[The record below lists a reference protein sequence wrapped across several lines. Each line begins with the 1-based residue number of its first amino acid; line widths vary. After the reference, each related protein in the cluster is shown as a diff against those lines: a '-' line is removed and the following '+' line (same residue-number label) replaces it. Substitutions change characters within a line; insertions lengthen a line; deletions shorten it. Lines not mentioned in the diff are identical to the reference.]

1 MEGMNERREVV
12 VAITVT
18 YNRTSTLKK
27 CLDSLLQ
34 QTRCLD
40 EIVIVDNN
48 SRPSEQDILRQSIK
62 GQDHIHLIC
71 LPENSGG
78 AGGFE
83 AGMRAVL
90 ETYQADWYWIMDDD
104 AYPRLDCLE
113 KLLEASN
120 TVDNIGFLAPLI
132 YGIDLQEY
140 QLYHHKYLKGITFK
154 NVPVANSYEHL
165 SDINR
170 VDANAFVGPL
180 ISKLAVESVGVADGS
195 LFIYGDDTEYT
206 YRITRQLA
214 GYVIKSAVIEHQDPP
229 LTDNYMEPK
238 AWWKEYYSYRN
249 QYFMIRKFTKGLA
262 YRFMGYCALT
272 IPILKLIVAALIK
285 PKYKGYHVLRGR
297 LLMTSI
303 FDGLA
308 NHRGK
313 TINPVEY
320 IKLIAER
327 YVRK

>member
-1 MEGMNERREVV
+1 MEEINENREIV

-18 YNRTSTLKK
+18 YNRTSTLKR
-27 CLDSLLQ
+27 CIDSLLQ
-34 QTRCLD
+34 QTRCID

-48 SRPSEQDILRQSIK
+48 SKPAEQDVLRHLIK
-62 GQDHIHLIC
+62 GQNHIHLIR

-83 AGMRAVL
+83 AGMRNAL
-90 ETYQADWYWIMDDD
+90 GKYQADWYWIMDDD
-104 AYPRLDCLE
+104 AYPRSDCLE
-113 KLLEASN
+113 KLLEAKN
-120 TVDNIGFLAPLI
+120 TVDGIGFLAPLI
-132 YGIDLQEY
+132 YGVDLQEY

-154 NVPVANSYEHL
+154 NVPIANSYEQL
-165 SDINR
+165 SDINK

-206 YRITRQLA
+206 YRITRQLP
-214 GYVIKSAVIEHQDPP
+214 GYVIKSAIIEHQDPP

-249 QYFMIRKFTKGLA
+249 QYFMIRKFTKRIA
-262 YRFMGYCALT
+262 YRFWGYCVLT
-272 IPILKLIVAALIK
+272 MPLLKMIVAALIK
-285 PKYKGYHVLRGR
+285 PKYKGYHEFRSR
-297 LLMTSI
+297 LLLSSI
-303 FDGLA
+303 VDGLA

-313 TINPVEY
+313 TLNPVEY
-320 IKLIAER
+320 MNLIAER
-327 YVRK
+327 GDRK